1 MDRITS
7 ENEEETEKKM
17 GRLEKR
23 LQEMERNATSTGL
36 RAPMD
41 VVRNGRWS
49 VGARGR
55 CLQRSWAPAGR
66 GPGLIT
72 INFDK
77 NHHNVLP
84 NKKDSKKENFF
95 FILYIKYPLSF

>member
-55 CLQRSWAPAGR
+55 CPSNDHGRPRAGGR
-66 GPGLIT
+66 GESLSILTRIT
-72 INFDK
+72 ITFF
-77 NHHNVLP
+77 P
-84 NKKDSKKENFF
+84 TKKIRKKKISSIFCT
-95 FILYIKYPLSF
+95 